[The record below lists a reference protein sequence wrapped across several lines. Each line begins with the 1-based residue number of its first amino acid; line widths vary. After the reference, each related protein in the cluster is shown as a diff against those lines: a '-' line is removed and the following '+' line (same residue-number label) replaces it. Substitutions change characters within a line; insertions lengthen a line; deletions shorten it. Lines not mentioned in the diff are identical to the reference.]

1 MNIFLNLLRSDGS
14 IILNKKLMREIGIE
28 PTIVFS
34 ELLSKQ
40 NYYEERG
47 RLSKGGYF
55 YCTVSDLEYSTFL
68 SKHKQT
74 GAIKKLVE
82 LGLIDYK
89 LKGTPPVRFFKVNED
104 TSFLENILRKSKN
117 ANCLNIEPLKGL
129 KEGNISKEI
138 IEECDDIDVCSK
150 GESSRMANCSN
161 CLNIEPLKVKELA
174 TNNTNINNTNNNTK
188 DIYSKENKTIVLK
201 DKDYHLERYS
211 KDINDI
217 LRKNST
223 YRINKL
229 YLEKY
234 EDVFIDLFR
243 IICIDISKPRTFG
256 NKRKKALAKILK
268 SFSFEEVID
277 VLVLVNKSDFLS
289 GRVPNSIWKADL
301 DWILQLEKFEQILNG
316 KFNNRITTTGNLVDT
331 AIVKAGEKMEDI
343 EF

>member
-1 MNIFLNLLRSDGS
+1 MNIILNLLRSDGS
-14 IILNKKLMREIGIE
+14 IILNKKMLKEIGVNQ
-28 PTIVFS
+28 TIVFS

-47 RLSKGGYF
+47 MLTKEGYF
-55 YCTVSDLEYSTFL
+55 YCTIDDLESSTSL
-68 SKHKQT
+68 TKPQQT

-89 LKGTPPVRFFKVNED
+89 LKGVPSTRYFKITNDIE
-104 TSFLENILRKSKN
+104 TILNILDSKGN
-117 ANCLNIEPLKGL
+117 ARLIKTALVKTSNDVFYA
-129 KEGNISKEI
+129 KEF
-138 IEECDDIDVCSK
+138 IEECDEIDVYAK
-150 GESSRMANCSN
+150 GDIEEMAKVSTSTK
-161 CLNIEPLKVKELA
+161 IDHAQVLKVS

-201 DKDYHLERYS
+201 DKEYHLERYT

-234 EDVFIDLFR
+234 EDVFVELFR

-277 VLVLVNKSDFLS
+277 VLVLVNNSDFLS
-289 GRVPNSIWKADL
+289 GRVSNPIWKADL

-331 AIVKAGEKMEDI
+331 TIVKAGEKMEDI